1 MPSSSAADLRGYQV
15 AAVAAITA
23 ELSDEGSRTHA
34 IMACG
39 TGKSVVGLRAAEQLV
54 PAGGSVAVF
63 APSLALVEQLHRT
76 WTGAARR
83 ALTTMVVCSEGDV
96 LSAGDLDGDDDR
108 GSVPV
113 TTDAAEIH
121 DFVAGT
127 SDRDLTV
134 VFCTYHSA
142 QRLGEATRAA
152 GVTWSLLI
160 DEAHRTAGKRGGA
173 FSTVLS
179 DRLVPGH
186 RRLFL
191 TATRRVHSDGNLLSM
206 DDTTL
211 YGPRSY
217 TYPFGRAIADGWLS
231 DYRVAVVVITDADV
245 HRAMLSGAS
254 ARIGGSEFNSE
265 KAAAVLALQHASTA
279 HNLRRVL
286 TFHNTISA
294 SRQFSTNLK
303 QLSAS
308 PAFNGPRPQVYHLD
322 SLASPAARRS
332 ALEHLA
338 YPEPDGWTVVN
349 NVRVLAEGVDIPTLD
364 AVMFAEPKRSQI
376 DVVQAVG
383 RAIRKNPDRLNPA
396 IIMVPVY
403 IAPGESPDAALQS
416 SRYRHVWQV
425 IRALRDHDDT
435 LDDELTHIRRNDY
448 DPDRSAYEPT
458 ALPEK
463 IMVIGASLDATRFVG
478 AVTTMLLNSTVSTWA
493 EGLAEFRSYKEVHG
507 DDAVIAARHV
517 TATGF
522 PLGQWQ
528 SAQRQAY
535 RWNRLTDRQISDLE
549 SAGFTW
555 GQRSVQW
562 RKNIQKFATYSGLL
576 GYTPPAVLL
585 AYLDPPLMGWLMTVQ
600 DRRARGLLSPLELA
614 DLHAADIPSAG
625 IGVADLDSTHRAEKL
640 IRLLFERVRKTGLTR
655 AGSGM
660 ITVPASRNKK
670 RSGPSRANAVRYN
683 ASAVAED
690 VRALARQGMLD
701 AKYIAAAHDVGFAL
715 PEPNPPIVDLESPG
729 RQAAVLAAAAA
740 FFTSR
745 DSTSSSPI
753 FSLLPSKV
761 AAPAPPPR
769 TTSSNPEGDDHPRGL
784 KAFMTGPTVN
794 RVGVT
799 LTQLHR
805 NATDFGRYDH
815 YATELL
821 DTELYADLGG
831 HDPGDEFIV
840 GLDHTV
846 FKRSSAATQWTRV
859 GPLKKVLDEV
869 LIQVGNGGDEPVST
883 GPEPREPGARREGRT
898 ISVQTTKDVESLT
911 SHQRCE
917 FSRLVTEHV
926 LRDQDEFYRRIMQR
940 IFGIRV
946 RLVKSGE
953 EYDAAVR
960 RARRNRSVVS
970 TPPVAMAH
978 AINSVF
984 EEAYAIAA
992 SATVERT
999 REAVYRAGLTLS
1011 DLLGHGTDPA
1021 GTSEA
1026 M

>member
-1 MPSSSAADLRGYQV
+1 MTASPDADLRDYQV

-23 ELSDEGSRTHA
+23 ELSNEGNRTHA

-39 TGKSVVGLRAAEQLV
+39 TGKSVVGIRAAEQLV
-54 PAGGSVAVF
+54 PVGGTIAVF

-83 ALTTMVVCSEGDV
+83 ALTTMVVC
-96 LSAGDLDGDDDR
+96 
-108 GSVPV
+108 
-113 TTDAAEIH
+113 
-121 DFVAGT
+121 
-127 SDRDLTV
+127 
-134 VFCTYHSA
+134 
-142 QRLGEATRAA
+142 
-152 GVTWSLLI
+152 

-245 HRAMLSGAS
+245 HRAILSGAS

-265 KAAAVLALQHASTA
+265 KAAAVLALQHASEA

-308 PAFNGPRPQVYHLD
+308 PAFNGPRPHVYHLD
-322 SLASPAARRS
+322 SLASQAARRS

-338 YPEPDGWTVVN
+338 NPEPGGWTVVN

-383 RAIRKNPDRLNPA
+383 RAIRKNPDRLAPA

-435 LDDELTHIRRNDY
+435 LDNELTHVRRNDY
-448 DPDRSAYEPT
+448 DPDRPAYEPT

-463 IMVIGASLDATRFVG
+463 IMVVGASLDATRFVG

-493 EGLAEFRSYKEVHG
+493 EGLAEFRSYREVHG
-507 DDAVIAARHV
+507 DGAAITARHV
-517 TATGF
+517 TANGF

-535 RWNRLTDRQISDLE
+535 RWNRLTEQQISDLE
-549 SAGFTW
+549 AAGFTW
-555 GQRSVQW
+555 GQRSMQW
-562 RKNIQKFATYSGLL
+562 RNNIRKYSTYSGLL
-576 GYTPPAVLL
+576 GYTPPAALL
-585 AYLDPPLMGWLMTVQ
+585 AYLDPPLMNWLMSVQ
-600 DRRARGLLSPLELA
+600 DRRARGLLSPLELE
-614 DLHAADIPSAG
+614 DLTAADIPSAG
-625 IGVADLDSTHRAEKL
+625 ISVADLDRTRMAERL
-640 IRLLFERVRKTGLTR
+640 IKLLFERVRKTGLAR
-655 AGSGM
+655 ASSGM
-660 ITVPASRNKK
+660 MTVPAPSPKNRP
-670 RSGPSRANAVRYN
+670 GPRRPRPLRYK
-683 ASAVAED
+683 ASAVADD

-701 AKYIAAAHDVGFAL
+701 VKLVAAARDVGFAL
-715 PEPNPPIVDLESPG
+715 PEPGPPIVDLESRG

-740 FFTSR
+740 FFAVR
-745 DSTSSSPI
+745 DSAPSSSI
-753 FSLLPSKV
+753 FSLLPAKAS
-761 AAPAPPPR
+761 APASPR
-769 TTSSNPEGDDHPRGL
+769 TASSSPNRSDDPRGL
-784 KAFMTGPTVN
+784 KAFVTGPTVN
-794 RVGVT
+794 TVGVT

-805 NATDFGRYDH
+805 DAADFGRYDH

-821 DTELYADLGG
+821 DTELYTDLGG
-831 HDPGDEFIV
+831 RGPGDEFLV
-840 GLDHTV
+840 ALDRTV
-846 FKRSSAATQWTRV
+846 FKRSPAATQWTRV

-869 LIQVGNGGDEPVST
+869 LVQIGNGGDEPEST
-883 GPEPREPGARREGRT
+883 DPEPREAAAHKECRT
-898 ISVQTTKDVESLT
+898 ISIQTTSDVESLT
-911 SHQRCE
+911 SHQRRE
-917 FSRLVTEHV
+917 FSRLVSEHV
-926 LRDQDEFYRRIMQR
+926 LRDQDEFYKRIVQR

-946 RLVKSGE
+946 RLVTSGE

-970 TPPVAMAH
+970 TPPAAMAH
-978 AINSVF
+978 AMNSAF
-984 EEAYAIAA
+984 EEAFSIAA

-999 REAVYRAGLTLS
+999 RDAVHRAGLTIS
-1011 DLLGHGTDPA
+1011 ELLGRGADLA
-1021 GTSEA
+1021 GTGEA
-1026 M
+1026 CVRPTPTL